1 MGNSPCDYDENGN
14 PEILGQPVVIPNNI
28 IYCYIFL
35 AGFTDTKS
43 PIFEINQIIDNSNR
57 SYLTGSKC

>member
-28 IYCYIFL
+28 IYCYIFSWIYCNTIL
-35 AGFTDTKS
+35 VS
-43 PIFEINQIIDNSNR
+43 INYN
-57 SYLTGSKC
+57 T

>member
-1 MGNSPCDYDENGN
+1 MTIENINANAPQSPA
-14 PEILGQPVVIPNNI
+14 P
-28 IYCYIFL
+28 
-35 AGFTDTKS
+35 DTKS